1 MKRMNYL
8 LLFLLLSLI
17 LPLTG
22 QSSNVNDPANKASL
36 SQLKKVREMIMRSD
50 NPQFKTKALK
60 QMNEQMDEL
69 LFNRQSVSGK
79 KFTLT
84 NKKTSSQKNSRNFL
98 YDYRFLQSSLKSNG
112 LTAEKRSMKVPA
124 AGVMKYK
131 LDSLIF
137 YGKEGSEWI
146 PDDKQEFTYNYDA
159 MVTASN
165 MYLYDTTLMVWQDDE
180 KTTITYNEA
189 GDLTLYYY
197 QWWNDELQ
205 RWIDEHKYTIEYNA
219 NGDVVREEVVRE
231 DFDPDSLKYIKRGDF
246 KHEYFFD
253 SNNNEIGNIYYVWND
268 ETADWMPDSKN
279 EYLYED
285 DYELMFAAYMWDN
298 ETQKWIGHW
307 KFEHQLV
314 PGFELLGSIYYS
326 WNYELGDWFINSK
339 TEYEVSS
346 ENGVT
351 VTETHWSV
359 DYESGNLFLET
370 KSVYTNQQV
379 SSHDLYSSFRNI
391 VNYNWNPVN
400 ESWEFD
406 SKRENTFDSF
416 GNNILIVD
424 SVYRYAG
431 DEGSKWFIKMMIESN
446 VNPAGLV
453 TDYTVTDWY
462 FNGISNTLS
471 EKSRTQ
477 YTFNANNDII
487 VNLLQRWDFSGEVWK
502 NASKTEYEYN
512 ASGKLITEIFYNV
525 YNPDTQQWSVNR
537 RVEFDYN
544 ADGSQALNAYYE
556 LNPETQNLYLT
567 YKTEN
572 RIDAYGE
579 TILEQNIQW
588 NSYLKQ
594 EVINYKREKIYDEQR
609 NLLSDTY
616 ISTDLFWDGSQYHM
630 QIEGE
635 KTENTYSASNQL
647 LTTTEYYYTN
657 GQFVGDDK
665 FEYTYNTTYPKAV
678 DTEYAYTWN
687 ESTSTWNKESKG
699 VLTSNFEVTR
709 DDMILPFGDEGESR
723 EVKMY
728 FSYMAT
734 ELLLYGWSGTANDWV
749 EDSKVKVYFSQS
761 EFSSVDDVS
770 VSKASIY
777 PNPVSDFI
785 SVRLNGNSIA
795 NIRLFDLQG
804 RKLYEAPVN
813 NQSKIDL
820 TGLANG
826 VYFYQITMD
835 KETVSGKLLKK

>member
-8 LLFLLLSLI
+8 LLFLLLSLVI
-17 LPLTG
+17 PLTG

-50 NPQFKTKALK
+50 NPVFKTKALK

-69 LFNRQSVSGK
+69 LFNRQSVVEK

-84 NKKTSSQKNSRNFL
+84 NKKTNSRKDSRQFF
-98 YDYRFLQSSLKSNG
+98 YDHRALQSSLKSND
-112 LTAEKRSMKVPA
+112 LSAEKRSMRVPA
-124 AGVMKYK
+124 TGVMKYK

-146 PDDKQEFTYNYDA
+146 PDDKQEFTYNYNA
-159 MVTASN
+159 MVTSNN
-165 MYLYDTTLMVWQDDE
+165 MYLYDTTLMVWQDNE

-189 GDLTLYYY
+189 GDITLYYY

-205 RWIDEHKYTIEYNA
+205 RWIDEHKYTIEYNV
-219 NGDVVREEVVRE
+219 NGDVVKEEVVRE
-231 DFDPDSLKYIKRGDF
+231 DFDIDSLRYIKRGDF

-253 SNNNEIGNIYYVWND
+253 GNNNEIGNIYYVWND
-268 ETADWMPDSKN
+268 ETGGWIPDSKN
-279 EYLYED
+279 EYRFED
-285 DYELMFAAYMWDN
+285 GFELMFAAYMWDN
-298 ETQKWIGHW
+298 EAQKWIGHW

-326 WNYELGDWFINSK
+326 WNYEQGDWVINNK
-339 TEYEVSS
+339 TVYEVSS
-346 ENGVT
+346 ENGVV
-351 VTETHWSV
+351 VTETHWNT
-359 DYESGNLFLET
+359 DYDSGNLVLET

-379 SSHDLYSSFRNI
+379 NSHNLYSSFKNI
-391 VNYNWNPVN
+391 VDYKWNPLN
-400 ESWEFD
+400 ESWEYD

-424 SVYRYAG
+424 SVYHNTG
-431 DEGSKWFIKMMIESN
+431 QEGSKWFIEMMIESN
-446 VNPAGLV
+446 VNPAGLI
-453 TDYTVTDWY
+453 TDYTVTNWQ
-462 FNGISNTLS
+462 FNGISNTIT
-471 EKSRTQ
+471 EKNRTQ
-477 YTFNANNDII
+477 YTYNENKEII
-487 VNLLQRWDFSGEVWK
+487 VNLLQKWDFVDEAWK
-502 NASKTEYEYN
+502 NVSKTEYEYN
-512 ASGKLITEIFYNV
+512 VSGDLITEVFYNA
-525 YNPDTQQWSVNR
+525 YNPDTQQWIVSR

-556 LNPETQNLYLT
+556 LNQETQNLYLT
-567 YKTEN
+567 YKTEK

-579 TILEQNIQW
+579 TVLEQSIQW

-609 NLLSDTY
+609 NLLSETN
-616 ISTDLFWDGSQYHM
+616 ISTDLFWDGSQYQM

-647 LTTTEYYYTN
+647 LTTAEYYYTN
-657 GQFVGDDK
+657 GQFVGDEK
-665 FEYTYNTTYPKAV
+665 FEYTYNATHPTALE
-678 DTEYAYTWN
+678 TEYAYTWN

-734 ELLLYGWSGTANDWV
+734 ELLLYEWSGTANDWV
-749 EDSKVKVYFSQS
+749 ENSKVKVHFSQS
-761 EFSSVDDVS
+761 EFSSVDEVDAAHMTV
-770 VSKASIY
+770 Y

-785 SVRLNGNSIA
+785 SVRLTGNTTA
-795 NIRLFDLQG
+795 NIRMYDLQG
-804 RKLYEAPVN
+804 RKIYESPVN

-826 VYFYQITMD
+826 VYFYQLIRGH
-835 KETVSGKLLKK
+835 ETVNGKLLKR